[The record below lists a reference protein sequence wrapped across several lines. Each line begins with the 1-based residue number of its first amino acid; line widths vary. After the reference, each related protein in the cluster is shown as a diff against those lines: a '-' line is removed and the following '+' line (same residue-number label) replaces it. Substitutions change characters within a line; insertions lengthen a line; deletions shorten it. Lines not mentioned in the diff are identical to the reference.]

1 MADITYQVVPHDNGW
16 AYKLGETLSET
27 YATADEAIVH
37 AKDAASRQ
45 KIGNGDALLAYPA
58 PDGRGWAFQEL
69 ETDKS
74 GSRL

>member
-16 AYKLGETLSET
+16 AYKLGDTLSET

-45 KIGNGDALLAYPA
+45 KIGDGDALLAYPS
-58 PDGRGWAFQEL
+58 PDGGWEVL
-69 ETDKS
+69 PIDTDKS

>member
-16 AYKLGETLSET
+16 AYKLGNTLSET
-27 YATADEAIVH
+27 YPTADEAIVH

-45 KIGNGDALLAYPA
+45 KIGDGDALLAYPA
-58 PDGRGWAFQEL
+58 PDGGWAFQEL

-74 GSRL
+74 NSRL

>member
-1 MADITYQVVPHDNGW
+1 MADITYHVVPHDNGW
-16 AYKLGETLSET
+16 AYKLGDTLSET

-45 KIGNGDALLAYPA
+45 KIGDGDALLAYPS
-58 PDGRGWAFQEL
+58 PDGGWEFQEL

-74 GSRL
+74 NSRL